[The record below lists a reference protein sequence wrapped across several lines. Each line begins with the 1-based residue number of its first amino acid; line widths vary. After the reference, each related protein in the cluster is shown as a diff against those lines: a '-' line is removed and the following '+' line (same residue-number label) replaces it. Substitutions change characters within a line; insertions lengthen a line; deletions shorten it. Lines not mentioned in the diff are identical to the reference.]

1 MHNVVKRTFLL
12 FIVVAAFLGG
22 MAFLAFEMITNA
34 DEWVKKSIN
43 PHVSTEVKYQINAV
57 YDRDKRVLAQL
68 ETPENATN
76 KEDKKLIRNKEDEQL
91 RRATLHALG
100 GPYMELGLT
109 GRFTGT
115 PVTDDYNIV
124 DGLYDQAKDN
134 TTKDFYLTLD
144 GEVCK
149 KAYKALEGKKGT
161 VGVYNYK
168 TGEIICMVSTPAFD
182 PNNPPVDQKELEAN
196 YPVSTYNKFL
206 MLSYIPGSTFK
217 VVTAACAIE
226 FIPDIFSRT
235 FYCDGAHEVE
245 GFDAVVTCNKK
256 SGHGRLTFEQALNKS
271 CNCVFAEVA
280 IMLGSERLNYTA
292 QKLGFTSSFQMD
304 RHTVKS
310 GTLDL
315 KNAVDIDIGWA
326 GIGQYQYKV
335 LATPCTMMTLM
346 GAIANGGNAVK
357 PYYVQSSV
365 DKYGE
370 TVYQAQTEKLE
381 TIDMSADMAGK
392 LKKLL
397 RSNVV
402 NYYGDSRFPNLQM
415 CGKTGTAELG
425 RGDLNNA
432 WFVGFSQRADF
443 PYAVVVMVEETDKS
457 ASDVAIPIANEVLQS
472 VLGG

>member
-22 MAFLAFEMITNA
+22 MVFLAFEMITNA
-34 DEWVKKSIN
+34 DEWAKKDIN

-57 YDRDKRVLAQL
+57 YDRNETLLAQL
-68 ETPENATN
+68 EAPEDATN
-76 KEDKKLIRNKEDEQL
+76 KEDKKLIRNKEDELL
-91 RRATLHALG
+91 RKATLHALG

-109 GRFTGT
+109 GYFTGT
-115 PVTDDYNIV
+115 PVTDNFNIV
-124 DGLYDQAKDN
+124 TGLYDQAKDN
-134 TTKDFYLTLD
+134 TIKDFYLTLD

-149 KAYKALEGKKGT
+149 KAYEALGNKKGT

-182 PNNPPVDQKELEAN
+182 PNNPPADQKELEKN

-206 MLSYIPGSTFK
+206 MLDYVPGSTFK
-217 VVTAACAIE
+217 IITAACAIE
-226 FIPDIFSRT
+226 FMPDIYSQT
-235 FYCDGAHEVE
+235 FYCDGAHEVD

-256 SGHGRLTFEQALNKS
+256 TGHGRLTFEQALNQS
-271 CNCVFAEVA
+271 CNCVFAEIA
-280 IMLGSERLNYTA
+280 IKLGKDRLNYTA
-292 QKLGFTSSFQMD
+292 QKLGFTSSFLMD

-315 KNAVDIDIGWA
+315 TNAVDIDIGWA
-326 GIGQYQYKV
+326 GIGQYT
-335 LATPCTMMTLM
+335 ARANPCAMMTLM
-346 GAIANGGNAVK
+346 GAIANGGDAIK

-365 DKYGE
+365 NKYGE
-370 TVYQAQTEKLE
+370 TVYQAQAEILN
-381 TIDMSADMAGK
+381 TIDMSQDMAGK

-402 NYYGDSRFPNLQM
+402 NYYGDWRFKNLQM

-425 RGDLNNA
+425 RDDLNNA
-432 WFVGFSQRADF
+432 WFVGFSQREDF
-443 PYAVVVMVEETDKS
+443 PYAVVVMVEETNQS
-457 ASDVAIPIANEVLQS
+457 ASEVAIPIANEVLQS